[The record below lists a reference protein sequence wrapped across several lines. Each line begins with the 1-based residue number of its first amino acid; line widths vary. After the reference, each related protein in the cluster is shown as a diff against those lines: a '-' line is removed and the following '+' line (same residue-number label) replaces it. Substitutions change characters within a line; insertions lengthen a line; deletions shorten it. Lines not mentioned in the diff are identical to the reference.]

1 MRKGGFN
8 LGGEQSGHIVMNDF
22 STTGDGL
29 LAGLQFLATLVETN
43 KRASEIAKVFTACPQ
58 EIKNIKYTVGSAPL
72 EDAKVKKIL
81 KESNSILDG
90 KGRILIRES
99 GTEPLIRVMVEAE
112 DEALLSQV
120 IHDVVQAVQNVA

>member
-1 MRKGGFN
+1 M
-8 LGGEQSGHIVMNDF
+8 
-22 STTGDGL
+22 
-29 LAGLQFLATLVETN
+29 
-43 KRASEIAKVFTACPQ
+43 
-58 EIKNIKYTVGSAPL
+58 GSAPL

-112 DEALLSQV
+112 DEVLLSQV
-120 IHDVVQAVQNVA
+120 INDVVQAVQNVA

>member
-1 MRKGGFN
+1 M
-8 LGGEQSGHIVMNDF
+8 
-22 STTGDGL
+22 
-29 LAGLQFLATLVETN
+29 
-43 KRASEIAKVFTACPQ
+43 
-58 EIKNIKYTVGSAPL
+58 
-72 EDAKVKKIL
+72 EDEKVKKIL

>member
-1 MRKGGFN
+1 
-8 LGGEQSGHIVMNDF
+8 
-22 STTGDGL
+22 
-29 LAGLQFLATLVETN
+29 
-43 KRASEIAKVFTACPQ
+43 
-58 EIKNIKYTVGSAPL
+58 L
-72 EDAKVKKIL
+72 EDEKVKKIL